1 MDKLYNALS
10 LAKRAGALTVGF
22 DAVCE
27 AVQKKEA
34 ALVLLAQDTS
44 EGTTKRVHR
53 TCQDYCEVLFLPYKQ
68 EQIFNITKKQ
78 IGVMAITNTDLATLC
93 LQCLQA
99 GGHKEEPV

>member
-27 AVQKKEA
+27 AAQKKEA
-34 ALVLLAQDTS
+34 ALVLLASDTS
-44 EGTTKRVHR
+44 EGTVKRVHR
-53 TCQDYCEVLFLPYKQ
+53 MCQNYCEVLFLPHTQ
-68 EQIFNITKKQ
+68 EQISNITKKQ
-78 IGVMAITNTDLATLC
+78 IGVMAVTNTDLATLC
-93 LQCLQA
+93 LQYLQA